1 MTIGRNN
8 EAPAAYALTST
19 IKRLLDHLAE
29 SNLFSA
35 QDLESM
41 SQTLDHLSGIVHNS
55 ASTKPAPFLETLI
68 VQRIERCRASLSH
81 LQKKIEDI
89 AEPLRPTADKLISI
103 LRQMAVINT
112 KSKVDSLDIYRQ
124 SPFLLTTL
132 CSSPHPRYTSARPS

>member
-19 IKRLLDHLAE
+19 IKRLLDHLTE

-41 SQTLDHLSGIVHNS
+41 SDTLEHLSEIVHNS
-55 ASTKPAPFLETLI
+55 ASTKPAPFLEALI
-68 VQRIERCRASLSH
+68 AQRIDRCRASLSN
-81 LQKKIEDI
+81 LQRKIEDI

-112 KSKVDSLDIYRQ
+112 KSKVDDVWPYSATL
-124 SPFLLTTL
+124 PLLTTM
-132 CSSPHPRYTSARPS
+132 CSSVQQRYTSANQN